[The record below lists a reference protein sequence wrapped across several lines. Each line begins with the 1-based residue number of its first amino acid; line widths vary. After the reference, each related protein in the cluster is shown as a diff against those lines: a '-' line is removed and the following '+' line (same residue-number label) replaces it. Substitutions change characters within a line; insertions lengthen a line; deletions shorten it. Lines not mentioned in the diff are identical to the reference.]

1 MADLTKILN
10 GPWTPQEK
18 RLDPPEVQLRDAMA
32 ASGIEAPDTIH
43 MDGKIHRF
51 STSGKRGDD
60 SGWYVAYGEGVP
72 AGRFGCWRQGIEQT
86 WRADMGRELSPA
98 EHMAQTRRLAEAKA
112 LREAEQAKRRE
123 LAADT
128 VQAIWDNGAAASPD
142 HPYLARK
149 MIQPHGARVTGDGR
163 LMIPLYSAAGEL
175 VSLEYIGADGGKR
188 YHPGGQTKD
197 CFQIIGDPSGDG
209 ALYIAEGFADAATIH
224 EATGQPCAVAYNASN
239 LPGVAQAMRD
249 LFGSRELVIVADH
262 DESGVGQKAAAEA
275 AQRTG
280 ARVVMPPIMGMDA
293 NDYALAGH
301 DLLALLQPPQD
312 DWLIS
317 ADDFSRQP
325 APISWIIKHWLQRDA
340 LMMIHGPSGGGK
352 TFAVLDM
359 VLRVA
364 AGGAIG
370 EWFGHR
376 VTAGRVLYL
385 AGEGHHGL
393 RGRIAAWKQRHGVGK
408 LDMWL
413 SRAGCD
419 LNTPEGFQRVV
430 EATRA
435 TLPDNPDIIVVDTL
449 HRFLNGDEN
458 SAQDAKTML
467 DACGALQREF
477 KGATVILVHHT
488 GVSDEAQ
495 HRARG
500 SSAWRGALDVEISVV
515 PGKDDK
521 PMQMVQR
528 KSKDAELAADLWMEL
543 ESVAIEGWLDE
554 DDEQVTSA
562 VIAPAEAPAEPERK
576 KGDSTLQRHVKTFE
590 NAWWKSGTESRD
602 GLPYVSRSAMEQYL
616 EEGMGLS
623 APSIKQYMKPS
634 ASGKLICDLLVSG
647 LIEPFEHGWRMTAG
661 EHSGSLMI
669 AKNDLEKP
677 A

>member
-32 ASGIEAPDTIH
+32 ASGLEAPDTIH

-60 SGWYVAYGEGVP
+60 SGWYVAYGDGVP

-175 VSLEYIGADGGKR
+175 VSLEYIGADGSKR

-249 LFGSRELVIVADH
+249 LFGSRELVIVADY

-275 AQRTG
+275 AQRTV

-301 DLLALLQPPQD
+301 DLLALLQPPKD

-325 APISWIIKHWLQRDA
+325 SPISWVIKHWLQRDA

-393 RGRIAAWKQRHGVGK
+393 RGRIAAWKQRHGVGR

-413 SRAGCD
+413 SKAGCD

-435 TLPDNPDIIVVDTL
+435 TLPDNPDVIVADTL

-528 KSKDAELAADLWMEL
+528 KSKDAELAKDLWMEL

-554 DDEQVTSA
+554 DGEQVTSA
-562 VIAPAEAPAEPERK
+562 VIAPAEAPAGGGKRDPLAKHKHELGRIWYTAASNGWAERTPTGNPYLATSVIRDSLEKLDEEGKVRRSDDGRK
-576 KGDSTLQRHVKTFE
+576 KERQRLCK
-590 NAWWKSGTESRD
+590 A
-602 GLPYVSRSAMEQYL
+602 L
-616 EEGMGLS
+616 EEAGLIR
-623 APSIKQYMKPS
+623 PFLHGFEVI
-634 ASGKLICDLLVSG
+634 DNELVSA
-647 LIEPFEHGWRMTAG
+647 L
-661 EHSGSLMI
+661 SLGTP
-669 AKNDLEKP
+669 LR
-677 A
+677 